1 MEKQRARKQK
11 PLPDKGNF
19 LRRNKNKQNKEETRK
34 ETKEEDKRSG
44 PVIET
49 NSSAKDEKLEVTII
63 SNKEP
68 VVEQIEPQSQSE
80 MKTLKSSRLR
90 KIFSCFQVKNKRSVN
105 LPRSEWLGPTDCTVK
120 KTVKLSG
127 LRKVFKQTGQVKV
140 ARIIAEIIKVCRET
154 NCLVQT

>member
-11 PLPDKGNF
+11 PLPDKGIF

-44 PVIET
+44 MVIET
-49 NSSAKDEKLEVTII
+49 NSSAKDEELEVTII

-68 VVEQIEPQSQSE
+68 FVEQIEPQSQSE
-80 MKTLKSSRLR
+80 FKTLKSNRLR
-90 KIFSCFQVKNKRSVN
+90 KIFSCFLVKNKRSVN

-120 KTVKLSG
+120 KTVKLSA
-127 LRKVFKQTGQVKV
+127 LRKVLRQAGQLKL
-140 ARIIAEIIKVCRET
+140 AGIIAEMK
-154 NCLVQT
+154 